1 MAACR
6 FSPLVLLVGSAL
18 ACRRPV
24 PTPPHAVAA
33 PVAAPV
39 VAPSSAPI
47 DAGGTARSDASVDDA
62 PAAAAPATWPT
73 LSATEPMAPGC
84 FAWSPRLNVAACLVG
99 QSGTNLNERTVWSV
113 RYSGE
118 PESSAFSLV
127 EPTDAGSIERPDDT
141 PTSSAVLA
149 RLRARLDADGFIDL
163 RPLRRELTTT
173 AFAWSPG
180 MTVRAVHRRTFGG
193 GDNAAERATDRI
205 ELQWQPR
212 GPRVLLTAWEDRPVA
227 EPQLR
232 AYVIPGGRYLVL
244 DAVGTYGDEGEY
256 GVHSLAWLCDRE
268 TRTCR

>member
-1 MAACR
+1 MDALRLCL
-6 FSPLVLLVGSAL
+6 PVLLVASAL
-18 ACRRPV
+18 ACRRPRS
-24 PTPPHAVAA
+24 TPPRSVVV
-33 PVAAPV
+33 PD
-39 VAPSSAPI
+39 VAPSPAPI
-47 DAGGTARSDASVDDA
+47 DVGGPALPDASVDDA
-62 PAAAAPATWPT
+62 LAGATPATWPT

-99 QSGTNLNERTVWSV
+99 QSGTNLNENTVWSV
-113 RYSGE
+113 RFRGE
-118 PESSAFSLV
+118 PDSSALSLV
-127 EPTDAGSIERPDDT
+127 EPTDAGFIDRPDED
-141 PTSSAVLA
+141 PPPPAVLA

-163 RPLRRELTTT
+163 RPLRRELTAA

-212 GPRVLLTAWEDRPVA
+212 GPRTLLTAWDDRPVA
-227 EPQLR
+227 EPRLR

-268 TRTCR
+268 TRSCR